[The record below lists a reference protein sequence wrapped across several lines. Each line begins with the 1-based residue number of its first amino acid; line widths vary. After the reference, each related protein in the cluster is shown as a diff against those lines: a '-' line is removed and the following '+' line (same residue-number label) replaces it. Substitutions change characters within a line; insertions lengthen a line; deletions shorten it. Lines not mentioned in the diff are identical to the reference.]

1 MYPAFT
7 SGLVYT
13 FRGAEG
19 GEKVERADWPLL
31 SQLVMVSRRDLQL
44 SSRQLSQAMSY
55 SYSAVGSA
63 GARLRAGVSDPRS
76 EYL

>member
-1 MYPAFT
+1 MSECGSGGELYPEFT

-44 SSRQLSQAMSY
+44 SSRQLSQATCHIPT
-55 SYSAVGSA
+55 
-63 GARLRAGVSDPRS
+63 RPS
-76 EYL
+76 EVLEQD

>member
-44 SSRQLSQAMSY
+44 SYRQLRQAMS
-55 SYSAVGSA
+55 
-63 GARLRAGVSDPRS
+63 
-76 EYL
+76 